1 MTGPSLMHEA
11 GLKASA
17 LGQLKGWGGEESGRR
32 GSDGETHVP
41 LWLIHVDYGKN
52 DNNIVM

>member
-1 MTGPSLMHEA
+1 MTSPSSIHEA
-11 GLKASA
+11 GFKASA

-41 LWLIHVDYGKN
+41 LWLIHVDVWQN
-52 DNNIVM
+52 HNNIVM

>member
-17 LGQLKGWGGEESGRR
+17 LGQLKGCGGEESGRR